1 MFVHFTI
8 IPGSESC
15 LWCLII
21 SFNVCR
27 TDLRIAHFKHSGHL
41 PQFQRSGRL
50 RRSAFL
56 AGGFHMEIVQF
67 RNGQTGVYAVLLGV
81 RAARSGGGAC
91 EHGAHHS
98 GGVSAFQNQASVSRP
113 AVLRVVFFITM
124 LFSGG
129 LIPYYMTIS
138 KVGLVDS
145 FWALILP
152 GAVPV
157 YNVIIL
163 LNFFRNLPGEIE
175 EAARVD
181 GASYLRV
188 LFQIIVPL
196 SLPAI
201 ATLTL
206 FCTVNHWNSWFEGLL
221 LMNDPTHYPLQ
232 SYLQTVIVNRDMSLM
247 STTDILTL
255 SEVSDRTS
263 KAAQT
268 FVAAVP
274 MLVIYPFCKIFY
286 RRHHAGRRKGVIHHE
301 KIVFI
306 GAGSIIFVK
315 I

>member
-1 MFVHFTI
+1 
-8 IPGSESC
+8 
-15 LWCLII
+15 
-21 SFNVCR
+21 
-27 TDLRIAHFKHSGHL
+27 
-41 PQFQRSGRL
+41 
-50 RRSAFL
+50 
-56 AGGFHMEIVQF
+56 
-67 RNGQTGVYAVLLGV
+67 
-81 RAARSGGGAC
+81 
-91 EHGAHHS
+91 
-98 GGVSAFQNQASVSRP
+98 
-113 AVLRVVFFITM
+113 
-124 LFSGG
+124 
-129 LIPYYMTIS
+129 MTIS

-274 MLVIYPFCKIFY
+274 MLVIYPFLQKYFT
-286 RRHHAGRRKGVIHHE
+286 AGITLGGVKG
-301 KIVFI
+301 
-306 GAGSIIFVK
+306 
-315 I
+315 

>member
-1 MFVHFTI
+1 M
-8 IPGSESC
+8 
-15 LWCLII
+15 
-21 SFNVCR
+21 
-27 TDLRIAHFKHSGHL
+27 
-41 PQFQRSGRL
+41 
-50 RRSAFL
+50 
-56 AGGFHMEIVQF
+56 
-67 RNGQTGVYAVLLGV
+67 
-81 RAARSGGGAC
+81 
-91 EHGAHHS
+91 
-98 GGVSAFQNQASVSRP
+98 
-113 AVLRVVFFITM
+113 
-124 LFSGG
+124 
-129 LIPYYMTIS
+129 
-138 KVGLVDS
+138 
-145 FWALILP
+145 
-152 GAVPV
+152 PV

-206 FCTVNHWNSWFEGLL
+206 FCTMNHWNSWFEGLL

-274 MLVIYPFCKIFY
+274 MLVIYPFLQKYFT
-286 RRHHAGRRKGVIHHE
+286 AGITLGGVKG
-301 KIVFI
+301 
-306 GAGSIIFVK
+306 
-315 I
+315 

>member
-1 MFVHFTI
+1 MI
-8 IPGSESC
+8 LLSLC
-15 LWCLII
+15 
-21 SFNVCR
+21 
-27 TDLRIAHFKHSGHL
+27 
-41 PQFQRSGRL
+41 
-50 RRSAFL
+50 AFL
-56 AGGFHMEIVQF
+56 PMALL
-67 RNGQTGVYAVLLGV
+67 VLASFTSNEALV
-81 RAARSGGGAC
+81 RDGYSFFPREWSTEAYSYIFSSSGT
-91 EHGAHHS
+91 
-98 GGVSAFQNQASVSRP
+98 
-113 AVLRVVFFITM
+113 VLRAYMLSFIVTALGTALSVILTVALAYPLSKTKHQFHARQFYVWFFFITM
-124 LFSGG
+124 LFGGG

-274 MLVIYPFCKIFY
+274 MLVIYPFFQKYFT
-286 RRHHAGRRKGVIHHE
+286 AGITLGGVKG
-301 KIVFI
+301 
-306 GAGSIIFVK
+306 
-315 I
+315 

>member
-1 MFVHFTI
+1 MRGNLRAFRRYPWQRKLFTI
-8 IPGSESC
+8 FNYLILAFAALICILPIFNILAISLSSSAAAGSGAVRFWPVDFTLESYNFVTAKPEFME
-15 LWCLII
+15 
-21 SFNVCR
+21 SFWVSVKRVLVGVPVNMLL
-27 TDLRIAHFKHSGHL
+27 TI
-41 PQFQRSGRL
+41 
-50 RRSAFL
+50 L
-56 AGGFHMEIVQF
+56 AAYPLSKTRAQF
-67 RNGQTGVYAVLLGV
+67 R
-81 RAARSGGGAC
+81 ARQFY
-91 EHGAHHS
+91 
-98 GGVSAFQNQASVSRP
+98 VWF
-113 AVLRVVFFITM
+113 FFITM

-138 KVGLVDS
+138 KVGLIDN

-163 LNFFRNLPGEIE
+163 LNFFRQLPTEIE

-181 GASYLRV
+181 GASYLRI
-188 LFQIIVPL
+188 LAQIVVPL

-221 LMNDPTHYPLQ
+221 LMNRPEHYPLQ

-255 SEVSDRTS
+255 STVSDRTS

-268 FVAAVP
+268 FVAALP
-274 MLVIYPFCKIFY
+274 MLVVYPFLQKYFA
-286 RRHHAGRRKGVIHHE
+286 AGLTMGGVKG
-301 KIVFI
+301 
-306 GAGSIIFVK
+306 
-315 I
+315 